1 MDWNTLNI
9 NLLNSPTSILSFI
22 LEETVLCL
30 LLDLIL
36 AGAVYGSSGTV
47 NGSGS
52 GATISLMTCGAAC
65 SCGRCGGSEL
75 VVNVVTLRAESGISV
90 LVN

>member
-9 NLLNSPTSILSFI
+9 ELLNSPTSILSFI

-36 AGAVYGSSGTV
+36 AGTVYGYSGTV
-47 NGSGS
+47 NGSGA
-52 GATISLMTCGAAC
+52 GATMSLMTCGAAC
-65 SCGRCGGSEL
+65 ACGRCGGSEL
-75 VVNVVTLRAESGISV
+75 VGNVVPLCAASGISV